1 MVGAGNRAR
10 AAQWLEVYTPGWGL
24 PMFKDRAILLL
35 AIGQCLIWASLFYI
49 FPALLLRWEQ
59 ELGWSRVEL
68 TAGITLAVC
77 LSGIAAPIAGRLID
91 AGRGPETMAGSAAVG
106 GAAIFCLSFATSVW
120 QYYCLCAIAGIAM
133 AGCLYVPCFALVTRT
148 RGSNARRAIIFIT
161 LVGGFASAISFP
173 LAHQVSETLG
183 WRAAVICAAAIAIL
197 LAAPITWIGAR
208 AEEKSQTLGSR
219 APTASRENNRRF
231 IANPAFWLLAAG
243 FTMIAVLHGTVLH
256 HMLPMLH
263 ERGVADNNA
272 ILVAALLGPMQ
283 VAGRLLM
290 MATERYSSNYHVT
303 LIAFLMLG
311 VSIFMLLSAG
321 SSLLFLAAFVVI
333 FGCAYGTVSI
343 VRPLTARDVLGDDNF
358 GAKSGALALPYQMGS
373 AAAPYL
379 GSLVWSIGSYDL
391 VLYGL
396 VLLSLFGTAFYLAA
410 SRVAEGTNNTL

>member
-1 MVGAGNRAR
+1 
-10 AAQWLEVYTPGWGL
+10 
-24 PMFKDRAILLL
+24 MFKDRAIVLL

-59 ELGWSRVEL
+59 ELSWSRIEL

-91 AGRGPETMAGSAAVG
+91 AGRGPETMAGSTILG
-106 GAAIFCLSFATSVW
+106 GAAIFCLSGTTAVW
-120 QYYCLCAIAGIAM
+120 QYYCVCAIAGIAM

-173 LAHQVSETLG
+173 LAHQVSEALG

-197 LAAPITWIGAR
+197 LAAPITWLGAR
-208 AEEKSQTLGSR
+208 AEENSQTRDSSSPTVSQENSR
-219 APTASRENNRRF
+219 RV
-231 IANPAFWLLAAG
+231 IANPSFWLLAFG

-256 HMLPMLH
+256 HLLPMLH

-303 LIAFLMLG
+303 LAAFLILG
-311 VSIFMLLSAG
+311 ISIFMLVSAG
-321 SSLLFLAAFVVI
+321 NSLVLLAAFVVM
-333 FGCAYGTVSI
+333 FGCAYGTISI
-343 VRPLTARDVLGDDNF
+343 IRPLTARDVLGDENF
-358 GAKSGALALPYQMGS
+358 GAKSGALAMPYQMGS

-379 GSLVWSIGSYDL
+379 ASLVWSVGGYDL
-391 VLYGL
+391 VLYCL
-396 VLLSLFGTAFYLAA
+396 VLLSVLGITFYLAA
-410 SRVAEGTNNTL
+410 NRIAKSAAPE